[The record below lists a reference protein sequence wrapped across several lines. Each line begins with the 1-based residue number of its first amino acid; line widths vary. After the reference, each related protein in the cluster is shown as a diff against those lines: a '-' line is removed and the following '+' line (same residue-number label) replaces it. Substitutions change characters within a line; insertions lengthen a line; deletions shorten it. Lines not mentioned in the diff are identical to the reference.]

1 MRFGHR
7 RRRAIAGKMTNPSP
21 KESSMAGRNFL
32 FVPGPTNVPDRVTR
46 AMMVAMED
54 HRSPIFPELSR
65 ACLNGLKPIFKTATG
80 AIIIFP
86 SSGTGCWEA
95 ALTNCLNAGDKVLAS
110 RFGQFSHLWI
120 DMCQRLGYEVEI
132 LETPWGEGAPVDR
145 YLAALSAD
153 KQHKIKA
160 VLVCQNET
168 ATGVTS
174 DVAAMRQAM
183 DTVKHPAFLFVDSVS
198 ALASIDFR
206 MDEWGVDV
214 CVSGSQKGLM
224 LPAGLGVTCV
234 SQRALAAAKSATS
247 KRCYFDYADMVQANA
262 SGYFPYT
269 PSLPMLYGL
278 RESLAIMAEEG
289 LENIFQRHA
298 YLAGGTRAAV
308 FEGWKLKL
316 CAVAPK
322 WRFQPLQPRT
332 RRGALQGRGQAV
344 PHRPFGRSERAHAA
358 GRHRGRRDG
367 HARRRSQDRAGKR
380 RCGRAKLLAQACR
393 AVEADGGSGRQSRV
407 SYKGVFL
414 DRASLKAKVRKP
426 KDASEYV
433 EHQKTSVDEI
443 VPRLKGA
450 AVAIVNKV
458 PMREATLAQLPEL
471 KMIAVAATGYDVIDI
486 AYCKSRGIAVANIRN
501 YAVHTVPE
509 HAFMLILALRR
520 NLLAYR
526 QDVENGVW
534 NKSDQFCFFTHEI
547 GDLHGSTLGII
558 GEGAIGQATAAIGR
572 AFGMR
577 VLFAD
582 HAPPKMEGVTFTPH
596 EQVLA
601 ESDVISLHCPLM
613 PATRNLIDL
622 AAFKKMK
629 RNALLIN
636 TARGGL
642 VDEAALI
649 QALDQGLIAGAG
661 FDVLTVEP
669 PKDGHPL
676 LDVRRPNFILTPHIA
691 WASDGAMQFLADQ
704 LIDNIDLWAAGK
716 PQHLVT

>member
-1 MRFGHR
+1 VSHR
-7 RRRAIAGKMTNPSP
+7 
-21 KESSMAGRNFL
+21 
-32 FVPGPTNVPDRVTR
+32 V
-46 AMMVAMED
+46 
-54 HRSPIFPELSR
+54 
-65 ACLNGLKPIFKTATG
+65 
-80 AIIIFP
+80 
-86 SSGTGCWEA
+86 
-95 ALTNCLNAGDKVLAS
+95 
-110 RFGQFSHLWI
+110 
-120 DMCQRLGYEVEI
+120 
-132 LETPWGEGAPVDR
+132 
-145 YLAALSAD
+145 
-153 KQHKIKA
+153 
-160 VLVCQNET
+160 
-168 ATGVTS
+168 
-174 DVAAMRQAM
+174 
-183 DTVKHPAFLFVDSVS
+183 
-198 ALASIDFR
+198 
-206 MDEWGVDV
+206 
-214 CVSGSQKGLM
+214 
-224 LPAGLGVTCV
+224 
-234 SQRALAAAKSATS
+234 
-247 KRCYFDYADMVQANA
+247 
-262 SGYFPYT
+262 
-269 PSLPMLYGL
+269 
-278 RESLAIMAEEG
+278 
-289 LENIFQRHA
+289 
-298 YLAGGTRAAV
+298 
-308 FEGWKLKL
+308 
-316 CAVAPK
+316 
-322 WRFQPLQPRT
+322 
-332 RRGALQGRGQAV
+332 
-344 PHRPFGRSERAHAA
+344 
-358 GRHRGRRDG
+358 
-367 HARRRSQDRAGKR
+367 
-380 RCGRAKLLAQACR
+380 
-393 AVEADGGSGRQSRV
+393 
-407 SYKGVFL
+407 VFL

-426 KDASEYV
+426 AGASEYV
-433 EHQKTSVDEI
+433 EYEKTSVDEI

-450 AVAIVNKV
+450 RVAIVNKV
-458 PMREATLAQLPEL
+458 PMRAATLAQLPDL
-471 KMIAVAATGYDVIDI
+471 KMIAVAATGYDVIDV
-486 AYCKSRGIAVANIRN
+486 AYCKSHGIAVANIRN

-534 NKSDQFCFFTHEI
+534 NKSDQFCFFTHDI

-582 HAPPKMEGVTFTPH
+582 HAPPKMEGVIFTPH

-629 RNALLIN
+629 RSALLIN

-676 LDVRRPNFILTPHIA
+676 LDIRRPNFILTPHIA